1 MSIYHLKHLLIESLV
16 LGALVFYLAMALATL
31 VGLVSWILG
40 GQESVLKASWISWC
54 ATIAIVPFALRLV
67 FGPDTRVIFD
77 RCRTWMAS
85 WRKHRRGMLS
95 QKEQRQQPQKEQRQ
109 HPRYR
114 VDLSARVTPD
124 HRICGFGMIAD
135 LSVKGCRVKSK
146 TTVAP
151 GDFGKLLISLPTGI
165 LPLTVSRTSVR
176 WVKGQECGMEFLLM
190 DLDEQGCLNRTTGQ
204 LVEPVVA
211 EVSSSLC
218 QK

>member
-1 MSIYHLKHLLIESLV
+1 MSIHHLKHLLIESLV

-54 ATIAIVPFALRLV
+54 ATIAIVPFALRLA
-67 FGPDTRVIFD
+67 FGPDRRVIFD

-85 WRKHRRGMLS
+85 WLKQRRGMLS
-95 QKEQRQQPQKEQRQ
+95 QKEQRQ

-204 LVEPVVA
+204 LVEPVGA